1 MLRVLWLSPV
11 AVHPT
16 QGRAGTGG
24 WLDAL
29 AATLVRDHG
38 VELTVVHP
46 GSQHEPGAAWH
57 PRFISVP
64 SHRWRGLQTLRNAG
78 RLPQQLLSITNEF
91 IALSAHPSDVINPK
105 RFDVVHVH
113 GTEGPWLGPS
123 ADLGLPTLVSIQGV
137 LSDCAEGFWSGMGLR
152 ERASHP
158 RHWIRWLGMLD
169 RARRERKLLPRF
181 LNFGVRTRYA
191 SAFVRGLVPGAR
203 LFEDGRLLREPFY
216 ESPPREP
223 GARRAKAPVAFSTLS
238 EQPYKGAHH
247 LVRAMGLPG
256 LEGIKVRIAG
266 IRPESSIGRSV
277 LRLAKAGGVEERLEL
292 VGKLDA
298 TALCRCLRDADVYV
312 HPATQENSPNAVAEA
327 MMLGLPCVVADAGGT
342 AEYVDGGAAG
352 VAVPPG
358 NSIALAA
365 AAGSLL
371 RDHER
376 AASLGEAA
384 RVLAKRRHDH
394 GRVANLILRAYAE
407 LAR

>member
-11 AVHPT
+11 AVHPA
-16 QGRAGTGG
+16 QERAGTGG

-46 GSQHEPGAAWH
+46 GSGYEAAAAWH

-64 SHRWRGLQTLRNAG
+64 SYRWRAIRTLRRAG
-78 RLPQQLLSITNEF
+78 RLPQQLLSTANEF
-91 IALSAHPSDVINPK
+91 IALSAHPAEAIDPR
-105 RFDVVHVH
+105 RFDVLHVH
-113 GTEGPWLGPS
+113 GTEGPWLAPS
-123 ADLGLPTLVSIQGV
+123 ADMGLPTLISIQGI

-158 RHWIRWLGMLD
+158 RHWIRRLGMLN
-169 RARRERKLLPRF
+169 RARRERELLPRF
-181 LNFGVRTRYA
+181 RNFGVRTRYA
-191 SAFVRGLVPGAR
+191 SDFVRALVPGAR
-203 LFEDGRLLREPFY
+203 LFEDGRLLRDPFY

-223 GARRAKAPVAFSTLS
+223 RARRAMEPVAFSTLS

-256 LEGIKVRIAG
+256 LEGTRVRIAG
-266 IRPESSIGRSV
+266 IGPESSIGRAV
-277 LRLAKAGGVEERLEL
+277 LRLARAGGVEARLDL
-292 VGKLDA
+292 LGRLDA
-298 TALCRCLRDADVYV
+298 SALCRCLRDADVYV

-342 AEYVDGGAAG
+342 AEYVAGGMAG

-358 NSIALAA
+358 NATALAA

-376 AASLGEAA
+376 ATSLGEAA
-384 RVLAKRRHDH
+384 RALAERRHDR
-394 GRVANLILRAYAE
+394 GRVASLALRAYAE
-407 LAR
+407 LAP